1 MFHELEN
8 VAHEYWKFLFC
19 SLFIVQNDVL
29 FFSRIPFSCRNFLF
43 SKQLSLIFSIN
54 HMRRSNDTL
63 CHLSSLFYS
72 TPKYWRNH
80 DKWWLKIAFTGLI
93 VNKIIGFRKFGD
105 AYAYKKQN
113 FQSFLNRRSHELAF
127 SSLTFASDLSRRDK
141 LLQFNQTTTLTATRK
156 KQKQNSA
163 AFVTQKCN
171 A

>member
-1 MFHELEN
+1 MYLDKLPKSEEKEIARMFHELEN

-105 AYAYKKQN
+105 AYAYKNKIN
-113 FQSFLNRRSHELAF
+113 NHSSIDALTSWPFLLW
-127 SSLTFASDLSRRDK
+127 
-141 LLQFNQTTTLTATRK
+141 LLPLI
-156 KQKQNSA
+156 
-163 AFVTQKCN
+163 
-171 A
+171 